1 MQATLFMSLGIKNY
15 SQWFRGDL
23 NDVSD
28 SLAQDNDRTDKKLIN
43 IYCSLSPSQIPSHFK
58 IVPLPNKIT
67 SWLTALLQKL
77 SANQQYNKVYTQSKL
92 WRGNV
97 GASTTIESETM
108 TSSSNL
114 CPSINKSK
122 SFEPLPWPF
131 KKDGFWDQLMT
142 DWLKTQPQVTGNVSY
157 VCTTFRENSF
167 PNPSLDNN
175 ARTGFL
181 LQRLYW
187 GFKKADPAEKH
198 QKAIPMCV
206 IAELGRKTISELSIT
221 IPQLTSLT
229 IFFACRSC
237 KYLRVPAADQQRT
250 MILQICNIRFFRNG
264 NLINHDDDKLE
275 FSDCISLTFEK
286 QKKESFAQLVQR
298 RPLYTESEVTTE

>member
-77 SANQQYNKVYTQSKL
+77 SANQQYNKVHTQSKL

-229 IFFACRSC
+229 IFFACRCS
-237 KYLRVPAADQQRT
+237 RPT
-250 MILQICNIRFFRNG
+250 T
-264 NLINHDDDKLE
+264 DDD
-275 FSDCISLTFEK
+275 
-286 QKKESFAQLVQR
+286 
-298 RPLYTESEVTTE
+298 PPNM